1 MYKVTLPAATFQEM
15 LKNCVQETLF
25 HYDSKR
31 ILQGDD
37 LRHFESLICQHDV
50 LSSTIT
56 SFIIFLFV
64 QKIWISK
71 AIWMWMCSIVNLNDK
86 ILTINFIET
95 TLIFSSL
102 SFFCWLQSR
111 NACEC
116 ECECESKSKW
126 SGSF

>member
-15 LKNCVQETLF
+15 LKNCVQETF
-25 HYDSKR
+25 VHYDSKR

-56 SFIIFLFV
+56 SFINVLFA

-86 ILTINFIET
+86 ILPINFIET

-116 ECECESKSKW
+116 ECESKSKW